1 MGLFLGKIVQ
11 KKILKKNFGVNLPK
25 SLTDSA
31 GVEDNGR
38 HLEPFTEYFLAFVA
52 VRSVRR
58 LSKSLDNQL
67 SHFLFFTFFA
77 FFHFFVHFHFY
88 DFQTTTQLRVS
99 GHAPIFHLLT
109 GHLLTDIC

>member
-1 MGLFLGKIVQ
+1 MVGTL
-11 KKILKKNFGVNLPK
+11 
-25 SLTDSA
+25 A
-31 GVEDNGR
+31 
-38 HLEPFTEYFLAFVA
+38 PFTGYFLAFVV

-88 DFQTTTQLRVS
+88 DFQTTTQLSVSFGGVPYRVLFVS
-99 GHAPIFHLLT
+99 RAPP
-109 GHLLTDIC
+109 TDLG